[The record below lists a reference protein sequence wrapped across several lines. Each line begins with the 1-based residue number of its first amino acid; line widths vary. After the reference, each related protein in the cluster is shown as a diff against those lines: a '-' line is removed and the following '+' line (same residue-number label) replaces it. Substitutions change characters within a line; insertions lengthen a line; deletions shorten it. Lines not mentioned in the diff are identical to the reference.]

1 MVFGLS
7 FIDGWLDTGFLGSIF
22 LELELGLFVILVRM
36 GILGMNPFNCSLRLL
51 LLGFI
56 GY

>member
-7 FIDGWLDTGFLGSIF
+7 FIDGWLDGGFLGSVF